1 MVALF
6 EEYIWSKRLASV
18 LSDYHS
24 GNLKGNRVVL
34 QFLIKLPD
42 ACWDINFTTVI
53 NVNVNPVFKPHTPH
67 NTPIKKLKLRF
78 EYSRASSV
86 WQHGRT
92 RRCKVKMDGQHKL
105 SKCTWKTSIVEDLI
119 YRRDTDTCI
128 GDTSECKVYLCSALA
143 SWLSFWVRW
152 YVRLWYGEEMCL
164 SFISSLELEGNNQNK
179 VIKYVSLSSNII
191 TVC

>member
-42 ACWDINFTTVI
+42 TCWDINFTTVI
-53 NVNVNPVFKPHTPH
+53 NVSVNPVFKPHTHHITLLLKSLNWDLSIWELPQYG
-67 NTPIKKLKLRF
+67 NTAEQADAKLR
-78 EYSRASSV
+78 
-86 WQHGRT
+86 W
-92 RRCKVKMDGQHKL
+92 MDSINWANVL
-105 SKCTWKTSIVEDLI
+105 ENWKTSIAEDLI

-128 GDTSECKVYLCSALA
+128 GDKSECKVYLCSALA

-164 SFISSLELEGNNQNK
+164 SFISSLELEGKSKQSYQ
-179 VIKYVSLSSNII
+179 I
-191 TVC
+191 C